1 MVPTRELGQQLY
13 RQKVLAA
20 RAMTV
25 EQRLI
30 AGARLF
36 SYACQVTSD
45 GIRSQFP
52 EASEEDVRR
61 ILSERLSLARRLE
74 QRA

>member
-1 MVPTRELGQQLY
+1 MVPTRELGDQLY

-36 SYACQVTSD
+36 AFACRVTSD
-45 GIRSQFP
+45 GIRNQFP
-52 EASEEDVRR
+52 EANDEEVRT
-61 ILSERLSLARRLE
+61 ILGERLALARRLE
-74 QRA
+74 